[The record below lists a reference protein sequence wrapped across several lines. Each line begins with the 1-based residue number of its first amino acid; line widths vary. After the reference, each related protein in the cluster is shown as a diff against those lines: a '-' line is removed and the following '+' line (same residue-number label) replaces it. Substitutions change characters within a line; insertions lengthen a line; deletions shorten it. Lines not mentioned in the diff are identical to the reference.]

1 MPVPQTFTSGALGLA
16 TKWSA
21 SSIHTFKLP
30 WPAPSPRTA
39 APSMY
44 AFWLISNLF
53 LFTKAPDALQKREA
67 RIRTAFMSAD
77 AASSYLV
84 INALAGRYFTK
95 VL

>member
-21 SSIHTFKLP
+21 SSMQTLRFP

-44 AFWLISNLF
+44 AFWLMSSLA
-53 LFTKAPDALQKREA
+53 LFTKAAEALQMREA
-67 RIRTAFMSAD
+67 RMIAAEFMLD
-77 AASSYLV
+77 L
-84 INALAGRYFTK
+84 LEK
-95 VL
+95 